1 VGYWE
6 VKRDL
11 YHVCDSVSFDYDMQQ
26 VESFWKWVNRVKYM
40 RIAGVAGKVSSLQSY
55 QSFKGYSNTCGA
67 TIWDWIFVKFPVLF
81 FSFHTARVFWKPVK
95 GWTAFGQLQLRART
109 IDFISRLCWFDFSR
123 GGKRVYLMEWYT
135 DSLVITQIL
144 IYVLVVA
151 VHLQNPTYIPIVE
164 STSSLCK

>member
-11 YHVCDSVSFDYDMQQ
+11 YHVCDSVSFDYDLQQ

-109 IDFISRLCWFDFSR
+109 IDFISRLCWFLEEVKGSTWWN
-123 GGKRVYLMEWYT
+123 G
-135 DSLVITQIL
+135 IL
-144 IYVLVVA
+144 IL
-151 VHLQNPTYIPIVE
+151 L
-164 STSSLCK
+164 SSLKFWSMFLSSQYTCKTRHIFLL